1 MAQRVRIP
9 HRGRRPFVCHTTPH
23 SDSTSRE
30 VPTLFA
36 PIIHKTV
43 ENVNTFREISREFSC
58 CAANTDDKSVGLW
71 YTNGKFITSEVLI
84 AAMRSDNFFWRWF
97 SRLPDMLVLSLL
109 WLLCCLPVLTVGASC
124 VALYDT
130 VARCVHGPEDHPYR
144 HFFQVFKA
152 ELPRGIGL
160 SALWLGLAAL
170 LTAGFFLLRSLSGE
184 NDFFSAYT
192 TIYLG
197 TLLIPVAALI
207 WLIPLQSR
215 FSYGFWALHK
225 AAVTFAIIHLPT
237 TGIALLFLLAAAA
250 LIALVPILGLVLPG
264 PMVTAQCFFI
274 EKILKEYM
282 DGEEQADD

>member
-1 MAQRVRIP
+1 M
-9 HRGRRPFVCHTTPH
+9 
-23 SDSTSRE
+23 
-30 VPTLFA
+30 
-36 PIIHKTV
+36 
-43 ENVNTFREISREFSC
+43 
-58 CAANTDDKSVGLW
+58 
-71 YTNGKFITSEVLI
+71 
-84 AAMRSDNFFWRWF
+84 
-97 SRLPDMLVLSLL
+97 
-109 WLLCCLPVLTVGASC
+109 
-124 VALYDT
+124 
-130 VARCVHGPEDHPYR
+130 
-144 HFFQVFKA
+144 
-152 ELPRGIGL
+152 
-160 SALWLGLAAL
+160 
-170 LTAGFFLLRSLSGE
+170 TAGFFLLRSLSGE

-282 DGEEQADD
+282 DGEGQADD